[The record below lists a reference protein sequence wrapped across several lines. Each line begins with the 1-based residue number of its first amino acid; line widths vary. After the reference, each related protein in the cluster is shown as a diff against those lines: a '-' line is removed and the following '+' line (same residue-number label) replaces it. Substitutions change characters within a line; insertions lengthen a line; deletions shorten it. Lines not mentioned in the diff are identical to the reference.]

1 MSARRYLLGA
11 IVPLA
16 LVGIVTAANTPA
28 PAVKESWRAIVE
40 HADGNSDIVEHGV
53 TLSDCMAALQ
63 SHTAAPV
70 TYCEREPHNPPRF
83 IGLGCDGAAGP
94 LYAVEESDFP
104 TCARIERL

>member
-1 MSARRYLLGA
+1 MRIRSALLGA
-11 IVPLA
+11 IIPLA

-28 PAVKESWRAIVE
+28 PAVESWRAVVV

-53 TLSDCMAALQ
+53 TLDDCEAVLIGYPDAAERI
-63 SHTAAPV
+63 
-70 TYCEREPHNPPRF
+70 CEPEQPPRL
-83 IGLGCDGAAGP
+83 IGFGCNGAAGP

>member
-1 MSARRYLLGA
+1 MTARAAIFAA

-28 PAVKESWRAIVE
+28 PAVESWRAVVV
-40 HADGNSDIVEHGV
+40 HSDGNSDIVEHGV
-53 TLSDCMAALQ
+53 TLDDCEAVLIGYPGA
-63 SHTAAPV
+63 TERI
-70 TYCEREPHNPPRF
+70 CEPEQPPRL
-83 IGLGCDGAAGP
+83 IGFGCEGSAGP